1 MATLTPTLTLKS
13 TDITSDELNFTV
25 TKGLTISAGKKV
37 ITNGRI
43 PTATSSGVTFLAS
56 ADYGKSYVYLRNID
70 TSITITIKH
79 GSTTFATLAAEE
91 FAFFPWDG
99 AGNLV
104 AVSASGTPVLEYA
117 AIEA

>member
-43 PTATSSGVTFLAS
+43 PTDNTGVTFLS
-56 ADYGKSYVYLRNID
+56 SSDYGKSYVYLRNTDD
-70 TSITITIKH
+70 TIVITIKH

-104 AVSASGTPVLEYA
+104 ATSASGTPVLEYA
-117 AIEA
+117 VIEA

>member
-13 TDITSDELNFTV
+13 TDITSDELSFTV

-43 PTATSSGVTFLAS
+43 PTATSSGVVFLDTS
-56 ADYGKSYVYLRNID
+56 DYGKSYVYLRNTDD
-70 TSITITIKH
+70 TIVITIKH

-99 AGNLV
+99 AGSLV
-104 AVSASGTPVLEYA
+104 AVSASATPVLEYA
-117 AIEA
+117 VIEA